1 MDFNYHTH
9 TKRCRHAQGED
20 REYVEQ
26 AIQSGLKILGFSDH
40 APYRFQDPDYCSGH
54 RMRTEQLQEYAES
67 VRALQK
73 EYANDIRIL
82 LGFELEYYPDLHAQE
97 MAFLKTENPDYVIM
111 GQHFLGNELDQPYSG
126 VLKEDPFLTHYVSQV
141 LEGLATGDFLYL
153 AHPDLAGYNFS
164 AKHVDTEYRRLCEG
178 AKKLGIPLEIN
189 LLGVRTHRHY
199 PDERLFKIAAEVG
212 NEVILGCDAHDPST
226 VNDAASEKVALAMIE
241 KLGLKQITKPIVQ

>member
-9 TKRCRHAQGED
+9 TKRCKHAQGED

-82 LGFELEYYPDLHAQE
+82 LGFELEYYPNLHAQE

-111 GQHFLGNELDQPYSG
+111 GQHYLGTELDQPYSG
-126 VLKEDPFLTHYVSQV
+126 VCCTYTAQSSVSR
-141 LEGLATGDFLYL
+141 L
-153 AHPDLAGYNFS
+153 
-164 AKHVDTEYRRLCEG
+164 VDRR
-178 AKKLGIPLEIN
+178 
-189 LLGVRTHRHY
+189 
-199 PDERLFKIAAEVG
+199 
-212 NEVILGCDAHDPST
+212 
-226 VNDAASEKVALAMIE
+226 
-241 KLGLKQITKPIVQ
+241 Q